1 LELIHECYLCKN
13 NVTIYAVAVW
23 GLGNHAKK
31 RILPILAAMDE
42 VNLLGVCSRNGDTVT
57 EVAEDWGCLGWYSPE
72 EMLSHLVLDIVY
84 IATPIGLHFSMAMQ
98 ALKAGKHVWCEK
110 PLTCDFRET
119 QALVTLAKRNGKVLT
134 ESFMYLH
141 HSQFLRVKQFID
153 ESKQVHSVI
162 CRFGI
167 PALENPGFR
176 NEPKLCGGALWDVAS
191 YTVSA
196 ILVLF
201 PNQKVD
207 ILFSEVQQKED
218 SPVDTEG
225 RVLLR
230 FSRGATAYLE
240 WGVGV
245 AYKNE
250 LDVWADNGSLFT
262 DKIFSK
268 PKDYKPKYYM
278 RDLNGN
284 VSVEHG
290 EQSEQFVQMFHDFV
304 QLIGDEQKI
313 VAEREAILG
322 RAKLMNDIVN
332 FKL

>member
-1 LELIHECYLCKN
+1 MKTTN
-13 NVTIYAVAVW
+13 VAVW
-23 GLGNHAKK
+23 GLGNHAIN
-31 RILPILAAMDE
+31 RILPALASIDE
-42 VNLLGVCSRNGDTVT
+42 VKLVGVCSRNRRVVD
-57 EVAEDWGCLGWYSPE
+57 ECAKQWECDGWISPS
-72 EMLSHLVLDIVY
+72 EMLNCDNVDVVY
-84 IATPIGLHFSMAMQ
+84 IATPIGVHFSFSEQ
-98 ALKAGKHVWCEK
+98 VLKAGKHVWCEK
-110 PLTCDFRET
+110 PLTCDYEET
-119 QALVTLAKRNGKVLT
+119 KFLVSLAEKVNKGLT

-176 NEPKLCGGALWDVAS
+176 IEPKLCGGALWDVAS

-196 ILVLF
+196 VLALF

-290 EQSEQFVQMFHDFV
+290 EESEQFVQMFHNFV
-304 QLIGDEQKI
+304 QLIGDEQKKA
-313 VAEREAILG
+313 AERKVILD

-332 FKL
+332 F

>member
-1 LELIHECYLCKN
+1 M
-13 NVTIYAVAVW
+13 TITNVAVW
-23 GLGNHAKK
+23 GLGNHAKV
-31 RILPILAAMDE
+31 RILPVLSAMDE
-42 VNLLGVCSRNGDTVT
+42 IRLVGVCSRNRKIVD
-57 EVAEDWGCLGWYSPE
+57 ECAKQWGCYGWISPS
-72 EMLSHLVLDIVY
+72 EMLNCDDVDVVY
-84 IATPIGLHFSMAMQ
+84 IATPIGVHFSLSEQ
-98 ALKAGKHVWCEK
+98 ALTASKHVWCEK
-110 PLTCDFRET
+110 PLTCDYEQT
-119 QALVTLAKRNGKVLT
+119 KLIVSLAEKVNKGLT

-167 PALENPGFR
+167 PALGNPGFR
-176 NEPKLCGGALWDVAS
+176 NEPKLCGGAFWDVAS
-191 YTVSA
+191 YPVSA
-196 ILVLF
+196 VLALF

-207 ILFSEVQQKED
+207 ILFSEVLQKED

-230 FSRGATAYLE
+230 FSNGVTAYLE

-250 LDVWADNGSLFT
+250 LEVWAENGSLFT

-268 PKDYKPKYYM
+268 PKDYKPKYYI

-284 VSVEHG
+284 VIVENG

-313 VAEREAILG
+313 AGEREVILD

-332 FKL
+332 F

>member
-1 LELIHECYLCKN
+1 
-13 NVTIYAVAVW
+13 VAVW
-23 GLGNHAKK
+23 GLGNHAIN
-31 RILPILAAMDE
+31 RILPALASIDE
-42 VNLLGVCSRNGDTVT
+42 VKLVGVCSRNRRVVD
-57 EVAEDWGCLGWYSPE
+57 ECAKQWECHGWISPS
-72 EMLSHLVLDIVY
+72 EMLNCDNVDVVY
-84 IATPIGLHFSMAMQ
+84 IATPIGIHFSLSEQ

-110 PLTCDFRET
+110 PLTCDYEET
-119 QALVTLAKRNGKVLT
+119 KFLVSLAEKVNKGLT

-141 HSQFLRVKQFID
+141 HSQFIRVKQFID

-167 PALENPGFR
+167 PALTNPGFR

-196 ILVLF
+196 VLALF
-201 PNQKVD
+201 PYQQVD

-230 FSRGATAYLE
+230 FSKGANAYLE

-268 PKDYKPKYYM
+268 PKDYKPKYYK

-290 EQSEQFVQMFHDFV
+290 EQSEQFVQMFHNFV
-304 QLIGDEQKI
+304 QLLGDDKKI
-313 VAEREAILG
+313 VAEREAILD

-332 FKL
+332 F

>member
-1 LELIHECYLCKN
+1 MN
-13 NVTIYAVAVW
+13 TTNVAVW
-23 GLGNHAKK
+23 GLGNHAINL
-31 RILPILAAMDE
+31 ILPALASIDE
-42 VNLLGVCSRNGDTVT
+42 VRLVGVCSRNRKVV
-57 EVAEDWGCLGWYSPE
+57 EECEKKWGCYGWFSPK
-72 EMLSHLVLDIVY
+72 EMLNHNDVDVVY
-84 IATPIGLHFSMAMQ
+84 IATPIGVHFSFSEQ

-110 PLTCDFRET
+110 PLTCDYEET
-119 QALVTLAKRNGKVLT
+119 KFLVSLAEKLNKGLT

-141 HSQFLRVKQFID
+141 HTQFHRVKQFID
-153 ESKQVHSVI
+153 ESEQVHSVI

-167 PALENPGFR
+167 PALEKPGFR

-196 ILVLF
+196 VLALF
-201 PNQKVD
+201 PSQQVE
-207 ILFSEVQQKED
+207 ILYSEVRQKED

-230 FSRGATAYLE
+230 FSKGTTAYLE

-250 LDVWADNGSLFT
+250 LDVWADEGSLFT
-262 DKIFSK
+262 DKFFSK
-268 PKDYKPKYYM
+268 PKDYKPIYYM

-284 VSVEHG
+284 VSVENG
-290 EQSEQFVQMFHDFV
+290 ENSEQFVRMFQNFV
-304 QLIGDEQKI
+304 KLIGDEQKI
-313 VAEREAILG
+313 AAERKVILD

-332 FKL
+332 F

>member
-1 LELIHECYLCKN
+1 
-13 NVTIYAVAVW
+13 VAVW
-23 GLGNHAKK
+23 GLGNHAIN
-31 RILPILAAMDE
+31 RILPALASIDG
-42 VNLLGVCSRNGDTVT
+42 VKLVGVCSRNRKVV
-57 EVAEDWGCLGWYSPE
+57 EECAKQWKCHGWISPS
-72 EMLSHLVLDIVY
+72 EMLNCDNVDVVY
-84 IATPIGLHFSMAMQ
+84 IATPIGVHFSLSEQ

-110 PLTCDFRET
+110 PLTCDYEET
-119 QALVTLAKRNGKVLT
+119 KFLVSLAEKVNKGLT

-176 NEPKLCGGALWDVAS
+176 NDPRLCGGALWDVAS

-196 ILVLF
+196 VLELF

-207 ILFSEVQQKED
+207 ILFSEVKQKEN

-230 FSRGATAYLE
+230 FSKGTTAYLE

-268 PKDYKPKYYM
+268 PKGYKPKYYM
-278 RDLNGN
+278 RDINGN
-284 VSVEHG
+284 VSVEYG
-290 EQSEQFVQMFHDFV
+290 EQSEQFVQMFRNFV

-313 VAEREAILG
+313 SEERKVILQ
-322 RAKLMNDIVN
+322 RAKLMDDIVN
-332 FKL
+332 FG

>member
-1 LELIHECYLCKN
+1 MKTTN
-13 NVTIYAVAVW
+13 VAVW
-23 GLGNHAKK
+23 GLGIHAIN
-31 RILPILAAMDE
+31 RILPALASIDE
-42 VNLLGVCSRNGDTVT
+42 VKLVGVCSRNRRVVD
-57 EVAEDWGCLGWYSPE
+57 ECAKQWKCDGWISPS
-72 EMLSHLVLDIVY
+72 EMLNCDNVDVVY
-84 IATPIGLHFSMAMQ
+84 IATPIGIHFSFSEQ

-110 PLTCDFRET
+110 PITCDYEET
-119 QALVTLAKRNGKVLT
+119 KLLVSLAEKVNKGLT

-167 PALENPGFR
+167 PALTNPGFR
-176 NEPKLCGGALWDVAS
+176 NKPKLCGGALWDVAS

-196 ILVLF
+196 VLALF

-268 PKDYKPKYYM
+268 PKDYKPKYYLS
-278 RDLNGN
+278 DLNGN
-284 VSVEHG
+284 VSVEHC
-290 EQSEQFVQMFHDFV
+290 EQSEQFVQMFHNFV
-304 QLIGDEQKI
+304 QLIGDEQKKA
-313 VAEREAILG
+313 AERKVILD

-332 FKL
+332 F

>member
-1 LELIHECYLCKN
+1 MTTTN
-13 NVTIYAVAVW
+13 VAVW
-23 GLGNHAKK
+23 GLGNHSIN
-31 RILPILAAMDE
+31 RILPVLASIDE
-42 VNLLGVCSRNGDTVT
+42 IRLVGVCSRNRRVVKET
-57 EVAEDWGCLGWYSPE
+57 EKQYGCYGWCSPE
-72 EMLSHLVLDIVY
+72 EMLNHNDVHVVY
-84 IATPIGLHFSMAMQ
+84 ISTPIGVHFSLAEKS
-98 ALKAGKHVWCEK
+98 LKAGKHVWCEK
-110 PLTCDFRET
+110 PLTCDYGET
-119 QALVTLAKRNGKVLT
+119 KFLVSLAEKVKKALT

-141 HSQFLRVKQFID
+141 HAQFYRVKQFIAG
-153 ESKQVHSVI
+153 SVRVNSVI

-176 NEPKLCGGALWDVAS
+176 NKPKLCGGALWDVAS

-196 ILVLF
+196 VLALF
-201 PNQKVD
+201 PSQQVE
-207 ILFSEVQQKED
+207 ILFSEVRQKED

-230 FSRGATAYLE
+230 FSKGTTAYLE

-250 LDVWADNGSLFT
+250 LDVWAEDGSLFT
-262 DKIFSK
+262 EKIFSK

-290 EQSEQFVQMFHDFV
+290 EQSEQFVQMFHKFV
-304 QLIGDEQKI
+304 ELIGDEQKI
-313 VAEREAILG
+313 AAEREVILQ
-322 RAKLMNDIVN
+322 RAKLMDDIVN
-332 FKL
+332 FG

>member
-1 LELIHECYLCKN
+1 MKTTN
-13 NVTIYAVAVW
+13 VAVW
-23 GLGNHAKK
+23 GLGIHAIN
-31 RILPILAAMDE
+31 RILPALASIDE
-42 VNLLGVCSRNGDTVT
+42 VKLVGVCSRNRRVVD
-57 EVAEDWGCLGWYSPE
+57 ECAKQWKCDGWISPS
-72 EMLSHLVLDIVY
+72 EMLNCDNVDVVY
-84 IATPIGLHFSMAMQ
+84 ISTPIGIHFSLSEQ

-110 PLTCDFRET
+110 PLTCDYEET
-119 QALVTLAKRNGKVLT
+119 KFLVSLAEKVNKGLT

-196 ILVLF
+196 VLALF
-201 PNQKVD
+201 PYQKVD

-230 FSRGATAYLE
+230 FSKGATAYLE

-268 PKDYKPKYYM
+268 PKDYKPKYYLS
-278 RDLNGN
+278 DLNGN

-290 EQSEQFVQMFHDFV
+290 EQSEQFVQMFHNFV
-304 QLIGDEQKI
+304 QLIGDEQKKA
-313 VAEREAILG
+313 AERKVILD

-332 FKL
+332 F

>member
-1 LELIHECYLCKN
+1 M
-13 NVTIYAVAVW
+13 AVW
-23 GLGNHAKK
+23 GLGNHAIN
-31 RILPILAAMDE
+31 RILPALASIDE
-42 VNLLGVCSRNGDTVT
+42 VKLVGVCSRNRRVVD
-57 EVAEDWGCLGWYSPE
+57 ECAKQWKCDGWISPS
-72 EMLSHLVLDIVY
+72 EMLNCDNVDVVY
-84 IATPIGLHFSMAMQ
+84 ISTPIGIHFSLSEQ

-110 PLTCDFRET
+110 PLTCDYEET
-119 QALVTLAKRNGKVLT
+119 KFLVSLAEKVNKGLT

-196 ILVLF
+196 VLALF
-201 PNQKVD
+201 PYQKVD

-268 PKDYKPKYYM
+268 PKDYKPKYYLS
-278 RDLNGN
+278 DLNGN

-290 EQSEQFVQMFHDFV
+290 EQSEQFVQMFHNFV
-304 QLIGDEQKI
+304 QLIGDEQKKA
-313 VAEREAILG
+313 AERKVILD

-332 FKL
+332 F

>member
-1 LELIHECYLCKN
+1 
-13 NVTIYAVAVW
+13 VAVW
-23 GLGNHAKK
+23 GLGNHAIN
-31 RILPILAAMDE
+31 RILPTLTSIDE
-42 VNLLGVCSRNGDTVT
+42 VKLVGVCSRNRRVVD
-57 EVAEDWGCLGWYSPE
+57 ECAKQWNCYGWISPS
-72 EMLSHLVLDIVY
+72 EMLNCDNVDVVY
-84 IATPIGLHFSMAMQ
+84 IATPIGVHFSLSEQ
-98 ALKAGKHVWCEK
+98 ALTAGKHVWCEK
-110 PLTCDFRET
+110 PLTCDYEET
-119 QALVTLAKRNGKVLT
+119 KFLVSLAEKFKKGLT

-141 HSQFLRVKQFID
+141 HSQFLRVKQFIY

-167 PALENPGFR
+167 PALKNPGFR
-176 NEPKLCGGALWDVAS
+176 NEPKLCGGAFWDVAS

-196 ILVLF
+196 VLALF

-230 FSRGATAYLE
+230 FSKGTTAYLE

-245 AYKNE
+245 SYKNE
-250 LDVWADNGSLFT
+250 LEVWAENGSLFT

-290 EQSEQFVQMFHDFV
+290 EQSEQFVQMFHNFV

-313 VAEREAILG
+313 TEEREAILV

-332 FKL
+332 F

>member
-1 LELIHECYLCKN
+1 
-13 NVTIYAVAVW
+13 VAVW
-23 GLGNHAKK
+23 GLGNHAIK
-31 RILPILAAMDE
+31 RILPALASIDE
-42 VNLLGVCSRNGDTVT
+42 IKLVGVCSRNRRVVD
-57 EVAEDWGCLGWYSPE
+57 ECAKQWKCHGWISPS
-72 EMLSHLVLDIVY
+72 EMLNCDNVDVIY
-84 IATPIGLHFSMAMQ
+84 IATPIGAHFSLSEQ
-98 ALKAGKHVWCEK
+98 ALTAGKHVWCEK
-110 PLTCDFRET
+110 PLTCDYDET
-119 QALVTLAKRNGKVLT
+119 KFLVSLAEKVNKGLT

-141 HSQFLRVKQFID
+141 HPQFLRLKQFID
-153 ESKQVHSVI
+153 DSKKVHSIV

-167 PALENPGFR
+167 PTLENPGFR
-176 NEPKLCGGALWDVAS
+176 NEPELCGGALWDVAT
-191 YTVSA
+191 YTVSSVLA
-196 ILVLF
+196 LF

-230 FSRGATAYLE
+230 FSKGATAYLE

-250 LDVWADNGSLFT
+250 FDVWTKNGSLFT

-268 PKDYKPKYYM
+268 PKDYKPKYYI

-284 VSVEHG
+284 VCVEHG
-290 EQSEQFVQMFHDFV
+290 EQSEQFVQMFHNFV
-304 QLIGDEQKI
+304 QLIGDDQKI
-313 VAEREAILG
+313 AEERELILV

-332 FKL
+332 F

>member
-1 LELIHECYLCKN
+1 M
-13 NVTIYAVAVW
+13 AVW
-23 GLGNHAKK
+23 GLGNHAIN
-31 RILPILAAMDE
+31 RILPALVSLDE
-42 VNLLGVCSRNGDTVT
+42 IKLVGVCSRNKRVVD
-57 EVAEDWGCLGWYSPE
+57 ECAKQWICHGWKNPS
-72 EMLSHLVLDIVY
+72 EMLNCDIVDVVY
-84 IATPIGLHFSMAMQ
+84 ISTPIGVHFSLSEQ
-98 ALKAGKHVWCEK
+98 VLKAGKHVWCEK
-110 PLTCDFRET
+110 PITCDYEET
-119 QALVTLAKRNGKVLT
+119 KLLVSLAEKVNKGLT

-141 HSQFLRVKQFID
+141 HSQFLRVKQFIN

-176 NEPKLCGGALWDVAS
+176 NQPKLCGGALWDVAS

-196 ILVLF
+196 ILALF

-207 ILFSEVQQKED
+207 ILFSEVQQKIN

-230 FSRGATAYLE
+230 FSKGATAYLE

-250 LDVWADNGSLFT
+250 LDVWSENGSLFT

-268 PKDYKPKYYM
+268 PNDYKPKYYM

-290 EQSEQFVQMFHDFV
+290 EQSEQFVQMFHNFV
-304 QLIGDEQKI
+304 QLIGDEQKM
-313 VAEREAILG
+313 VAEREAILD

-332 FKL
+332 F

>member
-1 LELIHECYLCKN
+1 MKTTN
-13 NVTIYAVAVW
+13 VAVW
-23 GLGNHAKK
+23 GLGIHAIN
-31 RILPILAAMDE
+31 RILPALASIDE
-42 VNLLGVCSRNGDTVT
+42 VKLVGVCSRNRRVVD
-57 EVAEDWGCLGWYSPE
+57 ECAKQWKCDGWISPS
-72 EMLSHLVLDIVY
+72 EMLNCDNVDVVY
-84 IATPIGLHFSMAMQ
+84 IATPIGVHFSLSEQ

-110 PLTCDFRET
+110 PLTCDYEET
-119 QALVTLAKRNGKVLT
+119 KFLVSLAEKVNKGLT

-176 NEPKLCGGALWDVAS
+176 IEPKLCGGALWDVAS

-196 ILVLF
+196 VLALF
-201 PNQKVD
+201 PYQKVD

-230 FSRGATAYLE
+230 FSKGATAYLE

-250 LDVWADNGSLFT
+250 LDVWAENGSLFT

-268 PKDYKPKYYM
+268 PKDYKPKYYLS
-278 RDLNGN
+278 DLNGN
-284 VSVEHG
+284 VSVEHC
-290 EQSEQFVQMFHDFV
+290 EQSEQFVQMFHNFV
-304 QLIGDEQKI
+304 QLIGDEQKKA
-313 VAEREAILG
+313 AERKVILD

-332 FKL
+332 F

>member
-1 LELIHECYLCKN
+1 MKTTN
-13 NVTIYAVAVW
+13 VAVW
-23 GLGNHAKK
+23 GLGIHAIN
-31 RILPILAAMDE
+31 RILPALASIDE
-42 VNLLGVCSRNGDTVT
+42 VKLVGVCSRNRRVVD
-57 EVAEDWGCLGWYSPE
+57 ECAKQWKCDGWISPS
-72 EMLSHLVLDIVY
+72 EMLNCDNVDVVY
-84 IATPIGLHFSMAMQ
+84 IATPIGVHFSLSEQ

-110 PLTCDFRET
+110 PLTCDYEET
-119 QALVTLAKRNGKVLT
+119 KFLVSLAEKVNKGLT

-141 HSQFLRVKQFID
+141 HSQFIRMKQFID

-167 PALENPGFR
+167 PALGNPGFR

-196 ILVLF
+196 VLALF
-201 PNQKVD
+201 PYQKVD

-230 FSRGATAYLE
+230 FSKGATAYLE

-250 LDVWADNGSLFT
+250 LDVWADDGSLFT

-284 VSVEHG
+284 VSVEQG
-290 EQSEQFVQMFHDFV
+290 EESEQFVQMFHNFV
-304 QLIGDEQKI
+304 QLIGDEQKKA
-313 VAEREAILG
+313 AERKVILD

-332 FKL
+332 F

>member
-1 LELIHECYLCKN
+1 
-13 NVTIYAVAVW
+13 VAVW
-23 GLGNHAKK
+23 GLGNHAIN
-31 RILPILAAMDE
+31 RILPALASID
-42 VNLLGVCSRNGDTVT
+42 VVKLVGVCSRNRRVVD
-57 EVAEDWGCLGWYSPE
+57 ECAKEWKCDGWISPN
-72 EMLSHLVLDIVY
+72 EMLNCDNVDVVY
-84 IATPIGLHFSMAMQ
+84 IATPIGVHFSLSQ
-98 ALKAGKHVWCEK
+98 KALKAGKHVWCEK
-110 PLTCDFRET
+110 PLTCDYEET
-119 QALVTLAKRNGKVLT
+119 LFLIFLAKKFKKVLT

-162 CRFGI
+162 CRFGL
-167 PALENPGFR
+167 PPLENPGFR

-196 ILVLF
+196 VLALF

-218 SPVDTEG
+218 FPVDTEG
-225 RVLLR
+225 RVILR
-230 FSRGATAYLE
+230 FSKGATAYLE

-268 PKDYKPKYYM
+268 PKDYKPKFYM

-284 VSVEHG
+284 VRVEHG
-290 EQSEQFVQMFHDFV
+290 EQSEQFVQMFHNFV

-313 VAEREAILG
+313 VAEREAILA

-332 FKL
+332 F

>member
-1 LELIHECYLCKN
+1 MKTTN
-13 NVTIYAVAVW
+13 VAVW
-23 GLGNHAKK
+23 GLGIHAIN
-31 RILPILAAMDE
+31 RILPALASIDE
-42 VNLLGVCSRNGDTVT
+42 VKLVGVCSRNRRVVD
-57 EVAEDWGCLGWYSPE
+57 ECAKQWKCDGWISPS
-72 EMLSHLVLDIVY
+72 EMLNCDNVDVVY
-84 IATPIGLHFSMAMQ
+84 ISTPIGIHFSLSEQ

-110 PLTCDFRET
+110 PLTCDYEET
-119 QALVTLAKRNGKVLT
+119 KFLVSLAEKVNKGLT

-141 HSQFLRVKQFID
+141 HSQFIRVKQFID

-176 NEPKLCGGALWDVAS
+176 IEPKLCGGALWDVAS

-196 ILVLF
+196 VLALF

-268 PKDYKPKYYM
+268 PKDYKPKYYK

-290 EQSEQFVQMFHDFV
+290 EQSEQFVQMFHNFV
-304 QLIGDEQKI
+304 QLIGDEQKKA
-313 VAEREAILG
+313 AERKVILD

-332 FKL
+332 F

>member
-1 LELIHECYLCKN
+1 MKTTN
-13 NVTIYAVAVW
+13 VAVW
-23 GLGNHAKK
+23 GLGIHAIN
-31 RILPILAAMDE
+31 RILPALASIDE
-42 VNLLGVCSRNGDTVT
+42 VKLVGVCSRNRRVVD
-57 EVAEDWGCLGWYSPE
+57 ECAKQWKCDGWISPS
-72 EMLSHLVLDIVY
+72 EMLNCDNVDVVY
-84 IATPIGLHFSMAMQ
+84 ISTPIGIHFSLSEQ

-110 PLTCDFRET
+110 PLTCNYEET
-119 QALVTLAKRNGKVLT
+119 KFLVSLAEKVNKGLT

-176 NEPKLCGGALWDVAS
+176 IEPKLCGGALWDVAS

-196 ILVLF
+196 VLALF

-268 PKDYKPKYYM
+268 PKDYKPKYYK

-290 EQSEQFVQMFHDFV
+290 EQSEQFVQMFHNFV
-304 QLIGDEQKI
+304 QLIGDEQKKA
-313 VAEREAILG
+313 AERKVILD

-332 FKL
+332 F

>member
-1 LELIHECYLCKN
+1 MKTTN
-13 NVTIYAVAVW
+13 VAVW
-23 GLGNHAKK
+23 GLGIHAIN
-31 RILPILAAMDE
+31 RILPALASIDE
-42 VNLLGVCSRNGDTVT
+42 VKLVGVCSRNRRVVD
-57 EVAEDWGCLGWYSPE
+57 ECAKQWKCDGWKSPS
-72 EMLSHLVLDIVY
+72 EMLNCDNVDVVY
-84 IATPIGLHFSMAMQ
+84 ISTPIGIHFSLSEQ

-110 PLTCDFRET
+110 PLTCDYEET
-119 QALVTLAKRNGKVLT
+119 KFLVSLAEKVNKGLT

-153 ESKQVHSVI
+153 ESQQVHSVI

-196 ILVLF
+196 VLALF

-290 EQSEQFVQMFHDFV
+290 EESEQFVQMFHNFV
-304 QLIGDEQKI
+304 QLIGDEQKKA
-313 VAEREAILG
+313 AERKVILD

-332 FKL
+332 F

>member
-1 LELIHECYLCKN
+1 M
-13 NVTIYAVAVW
+13 AVW
-23 GLGNHAKK
+23 GLGNHAIN
-31 RILPILAAMDE
+31 RILPALASVDE
-42 VNLLGVCSRNGDTVT
+42 VKLVGVCSRNRRVVD
-57 EVAEDWGCLGWYSPE
+57 ECAKQWKCDGWISPS
-72 EMLSHLVLDIVY
+72 EMLNCDNVDVVY
-84 IATPIGLHFSMAMQ
+84 ISTPIGIHFSLSEQ

-110 PLTCDFRET
+110 PLTCAYEET
-119 QALVTLAKRNGKVLT
+119 KFLVSLAEKVNKGLT

-167 PALENPGFR
+167 PALANPGFR

-196 ILVLF
+196 VLALF
-201 PNQKVD
+201 PNQKVE

-230 FSRGATAYLE
+230 FSKGATAYLE

-290 EQSEQFVQMFHDFV
+290 EQSEQFVQMFHNFV

-313 VAEREAILG
+313 VAEREAILD

-332 FKL
+332 F

>member
-1 LELIHECYLCKN
+1 MKTTN
-13 NVTIYAVAVW
+13 VAVW
-23 GLGNHAKK
+23 GLGIHAIN
-31 RILPILAAMDE
+31 RILPALASIDE
-42 VNLLGVCSRNGDTVT
+42 VKLVGVCSRNRRVVD
-57 EVAEDWGCLGWYSPE
+57 ECAKQWKCDGWISPS
-72 EMLSHLVLDIVY
+72 EMLNCDNVDVVY
-84 IATPIGLHFSMAMQ
+84 ISTPIGIHFSLSEQ

-110 PLTCDFRET
+110 PLTCDYEET
-119 QALVTLAKRNGKVLT
+119 KFLVSLAEKVNKGLT

-141 HSQFLRVKQFID
+141 HPQFLRVKQFID

-167 PALENPGFR
+167 PALANPGFR

-196 ILVLF
+196 VLALF

-268 PKDYKPKYYM
+268 PKGYKPKYYM
-278 RDLNGN
+278 RDINGN
-284 VSVEHG
+284 VSVEYG
-290 EQSEQFVQMFHDFV
+290 EQSEQFVQMFRNFV

-313 VAEREAILG
+313 SEERKVILQ
-322 RAKLMNDIVN
+322 RAKLMDDIVN
-332 FKL
+332 FG

>member
-1 LELIHECYLCKN
+1 MKTTN
-13 NVTIYAVAVW
+13 VAVW
-23 GLGNHAKK
+23 GLGNHAIN
-31 RILPILAAMDE
+31 RILPALASIDE
-42 VNLLGVCSRNGDTVT
+42 VKLVGVCSRNRRVVD
-57 EVAEDWGCLGWYSPE
+57 ECAKQWECDGWICPS
-72 EMLSHLVLDIVY
+72 EMLNCDNVDVVY
-84 IATPIGLHFSMAMQ
+84 IATPIGVHFSLSEQ

-110 PLTCDFRET
+110 PLTCDYEET
-119 QALVTLAKRNGKVLT
+119 KFLVSLAEKFNKGLT

-167 PALENPGFR
+167 PALANPGFR

-196 ILVLF
+196 VLALF

-230 FSRGATAYLE
+230 FSKGATAYLE

-250 LDVWADNGSLFT
+250 LDVWAENGSLFT

-290 EQSEQFVQMFHDFV
+290 EESEQFVQMFHNFV
-304 QLIGDEQKI
+304 QLIGDEQKKA
-313 VAEREAILG
+313 AERKVILD

-332 FKL
+332 F

>member
-1 LELIHECYLCKN
+1 M
-13 NVTIYAVAVW
+13 AVW
-23 GLGNHAKK
+23 GLGNHAIN
-31 RILPILAAMDE
+31 RILPALASIDE
-42 VNLLGVCSRNGDTVT
+42 VKLVGVCSRNRRVVD
-57 EVAEDWGCLGWYSPE
+57 ECAKQWKCHGWLSPS
-72 EMLSHLVLDIVY
+72 EMLNCDNVDVVY
-84 IATPIGLHFSMAMQ
+84 IATPIGIHFSLSEQ

-110 PLTCDFRET
+110 PLTCDYEET
-119 QALVTLAKRNGKVLT
+119 KFLVSLAEKVNKGLT

-167 PALENPGFR
+167 PALANPGFR

-196 ILVLF
+196 VLALF

-290 EQSEQFVQMFHDFV
+290 EQSEQFVQMFHNFV
-304 QLIGDEQKI
+304 QLIGDEQKKA
-313 VAEREAILG
+313 AERKVILD

-332 FKL
+332 F

>member
-1 LELIHECYLCKN
+1 M
-13 NVTIYAVAVW
+13 AVW
-23 GLGNHAKK
+23 GLGNHAIN
-31 RILPILAAMDE
+31 RILPALASIDG
-42 VNLLGVCSRNGDTVT
+42 VKLVGVCSRNRKVV
-57 EVAEDWGCLGWYSPE
+57 EECAKQWKCHGWISPS
-72 EMLSHLVLDIVY
+72 EMLNCDNVDVVY
-84 IATPIGLHFSMAMQ
+84 IATPIGVHFSLSEQ

-110 PLTCDFRET
+110 PLTCDYEET
-119 QALVTLAKRNGKVLT
+119 KFLVSLAEKFKKGLT

-141 HSQFLRVKQFID
+141 HSQFLRVKQFIY

-176 NEPKLCGGALWDVAS
+176 IEPKLCGGALWDVAS

-196 ILVLF
+196 VLALF
-201 PNQKVD
+201 PSQQVE
-207 ILFSEVQQKED
+207 ILYSEVRQKED

-230 FSRGATAYLE
+230 FSKGTTAYLE

-290 EQSEQFVQMFHDFV
+290 EESEQFVQMFHNFV
-304 QLIGDEQKI
+304 QLIGDEQKKA
-313 VAEREAILG
+313 AERKVILD

-332 FKL
+332 F

>member
-1 LELIHECYLCKN
+1 M
-13 NVTIYAVAVW
+13 TITNVAVW
-23 GLGNHAKK
+23 GLGDHAKK
-31 RILPILAAMDE
+31 RILPVLSAME
-42 VNLLGVCSRNGDTVT
+42 EIGLVGVCSRNRKVVD
-57 EVAEDWGCLGWYSPE
+57 ECAKQWECHGWISPG
-72 EMLSHLVLDIVY
+72 EMLNYDDVDVVY
-84 IATPIGLHFSMAMQ
+84 IATPIGVHFSLSEQ

-110 PLTCDFRET
+110 PLTCNYEET
-119 QALVTLAKRNGKVLT
+119 KFLVSLAEKLNKGLT

-141 HSQFLRVKQFID
+141 HAQFHRVKQFID
-153 ESKQVHSVI
+153 ESEQVHSVI

-167 PALENPGFR
+167 PALEKPGFR
-176 NEPKLCGGALWDVAS
+176 NEPKLCGGALWDIAS

-196 ILVLF
+196 ILALF
-201 PNQKVD
+201 PSQQVE

-230 FSRGATAYLE
+230 FSKGTTAYLE

-250 LDVWADNGSLFT
+250 LDVWAEDGSLFT
-262 DKIFSK
+262 EKIFSK

-290 EQSEQFVQMFHDFV
+290 EQSEQFVQMFHNFV
-304 QLIGDEQKI
+304 ELIGDEQKI
-313 VAEREAILG
+313 AAERAVILQ
-322 RAKLMNDIVN
+322 RAKLMDDIVN
-332 FKL
+332 FG

>member
-1 LELIHECYLCKN
+1 MKTTN
-13 NVTIYAVAVW
+13 VAVW
-23 GLGNHAKK
+23 GLGIHAIN
-31 RILPILAAMDE
+31 RILPALASIDE
-42 VNLLGVCSRNGDTVT
+42 VKLVGVCSRNRRVVD
-57 EVAEDWGCLGWYSPE
+57 ECAKQWKCDGWISPS
-72 EMLSHLVLDIVY
+72 EMLNCDNVDVVY
-84 IATPIGLHFSMAMQ
+84 IATPIGVHFSLSEQ

-110 PLTCDFRET
+110 PLTCDYEET
-119 QALVTLAKRNGKVLT
+119 KFLVSLAEKVNKGLT

-141 HSQFLRVKQFID
+141 HSQFIRVKQFID

-196 ILVLF
+196 VLALF

-230 FSRGATAYLE
+230 FSKGATAYLE

-250 LDVWADNGSLFT
+250 LDVWAENGSLFT

-268 PKDYKPKYYM
+268 PKGYKPKYYM
-278 RDLNGN
+278 RDINGN
-284 VSVEHG
+284 VSVEYG
-290 EQSEQFVQMFHDFV
+290 EQSEQFVQMFRNFV

-313 VAEREAILG
+313 SEERKVILQ
-322 RAKLMNDIVN
+322 RAKLMDDIVN
-332 FKL
+332 FG

>member
-1 LELIHECYLCKN
+1 MKTTN
-13 NVTIYAVAVW
+13 VAVW
-23 GLGNHAKK
+23 GLGIHAIN
-31 RILPILAAMDE
+31 RILPALASIDE
-42 VNLLGVCSRNGDTVT
+42 VKLVGVCSRNRRVVD
-57 EVAEDWGCLGWYSPE
+57 ECAKQWECHGWISPS
-72 EMLSHLVLDIVY
+72 EMLNCDNVDVVY
-84 IATPIGLHFSMAMQ
+84 IATPIGIHFSLSEQ

-110 PLTCDFRET
+110 PLTCDYEET
-119 QALVTLAKRNGKVLT
+119 KFLVSLAEKVNKGLT

-141 HSQFLRVKQFID
+141 HSQFIRVKQFID

-176 NEPKLCGGALWDVAS
+176 IEPKLCGGALWDVAS

-196 ILVLF
+196 VLALF

-268 PKDYKPKYYM
+268 PKDYKPKYYK

-290 EQSEQFVQMFHDFV
+290 EQSEQFVQMFHNFV
-304 QLIGDEQKI
+304 QLIGDEQKKA
-313 VAEREAILG
+313 AERKVILD

-332 FKL
+332 F

>member
-1 LELIHECYLCKN
+1 MSLIN
-13 NVTIYAVAVW
+13 VAVW
-23 GLGNHAKK
+23 GLGNHAKN
-31 RILPILAAMDE
+31 RILPTLVAIDKIK
-42 VNLLGVCSRNGDTVT
+42 LLGVCSRNDDTV
-57 EVAEDWGCLGWYSPE
+57 AEAAEQWGCYGWCNPE
-72 EMLSHLVLDIVY
+72 EMLKCPTLDIIY
-84 IATPIGLHFSMAMQ
+84 IATPIGLHFSMAEQ

-110 PLTCDFRET
+110 PLTCDYRET
-119 QALVTLAKRNGKVLT
+119 QTLVALAKKNSKVLT

-141 HSQFLRVKQFID
+141 HPQFLRVKQFID

-176 NEPKLCGGALWDVAS
+176 IEPKLCGGALWDVAS

-196 ILVLF
+196 VLALF

-290 EQSEQFVQMFHDFV
+290 EQSEQFVQMFHNFV
-304 QLIGDEQKI
+304 QLIGDEQKKA
-313 VAEREAILG
+313 AERKVILD

-332 FKL
+332 F